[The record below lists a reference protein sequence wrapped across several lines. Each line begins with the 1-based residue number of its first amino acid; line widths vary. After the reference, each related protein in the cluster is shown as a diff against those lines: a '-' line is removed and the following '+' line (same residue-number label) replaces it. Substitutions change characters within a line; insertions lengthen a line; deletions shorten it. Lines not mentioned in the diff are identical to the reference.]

1 MARIL
6 LIAALVVVG
15 FIVLGSVI
23 GLIFSALKWLLIIG
37 AIALIVSVVFKITRS
52 SGSRSGYSGH

>member
-37 AIALIVSVVFKITRS
+37 AIALIVSVILKITRS
-52 SGSRSGYSGH
+52 SGSRSGYSGN